1 MIYLTLKEYVNESVN
16 KDELIIDEHLLLT
29 KFNKNVDRVDSLF
42 SANQTYHD
50 LVMSLGDMGDD
61 GVWLIVILTNLLAC
75 DSHLLKCKDYIIK
88 IIINVFFEEEY
99 PVILYSRYL
108 KIFLFDENIK
118 WLERFYYLKSI
129 GFFAGEIEKMLSTLL
144 NIINIYQDDKIIKG
158 KLNIYYER
166 LYSYYDFDDG
176 KVFNDV
182 SSLDD
187 IYKVVFGKMNE
198 IQNFVSQYG
207 QNIFQ
212 TIDFEN
218 IQRIKLLATMDQERI
233 DEFLNYFRAISSL
246 DVSIICKILNINA
259 KIVECTK
266 EIDEPQTEL
275 KVIPF
280 RKRGS
285 KNENR

>member
-16 KDELIIDEHLLLT
+16 KEELIIDEHLLLT

-50 LVMSLGDMGDD
+50 LVISFGDMGDD
-61 GVWLIVILTNLLAC
+61 GVWLIIILINLLSC
-75 DSHLLKCKDYIIK
+75 DSHLLKCNDYIIK
-88 IIINVFFEEEY
+88 IIMNVFFEEEY

-108 KIFLFDENIK
+108 KISLFDENIK
-118 WLERFYYLKSI
+118 WMEQFYYLQSI
-129 GFFAGEIEKMLSTLL
+129 GLFAGKIELLLSSLL
-144 NIINIYQDDKIIKG
+144 NIISIYQNDNIIKE
-158 KLNIYYER
+158 KLNNYYET
-166 LYSYYDFDDG
+166 LYSYYSPDNE
-176 KVFNDV
+176 KSFNDA

-187 IYKVVFGKMNE
+187 IYKVVLEKLNE

-212 TIDFEN
+212 PIDFEN

-233 DEFLNYFRAISSL
+233 DEFFNYFRAISSM

-266 EIDEPQTEL
+266 EIVEPQAEL

>member
-16 KDELIIDEHLLLT
+16 KEELIIDEHLLLT

-42 SANQTYHD
+42 SANQTYLD
-50 LVMSLGDMGDD
+50 LVMSFGDMGDD
-61 GVWLIVILTNLLAC
+61 GVWLIIILINLLSC
-75 DSHLLKCKDYIIK
+75 DSHLLKCNDYIIK
-88 IIINVFFEEEY
+88 IIMNVFFEEEY

-108 KIFLFDENIK
+108 KISLFDENIK
-118 WLERFYYLKSI
+118 WMEQFYYLKSI
-129 GFFAGEIEKMLSTLL
+129 GLFGGKLEPLLSSLL
-144 NIINIYQDDKIIKG
+144 NIISIYQNDNIIKE
-158 KLNIYYER
+158 KLNNYYET
-166 LYSYYDFDDG
+166 LYSYYSPDNE
-176 KVFNDV
+176 KSFNGV

-187 IYKVVFGKMNE
+187 IYKVVFEKMNE

-212 TIDFEN
+212 PIDFEN

-233 DEFLNYFRAISSL
+233 DDFLNYFRAISSM